1 VLFITKDKSC
11 CDELEKELK
20 MEEEPTRLL
29 VEQSSSWTNCLL
41 YVHWRRVQNS
51 PTGMAATYS
60 KQPSPEMPPN
70 HVILIFNPSKEKLR
84 GNFVFILHVLADF
97 QLNPEIIH
105 FINFISSVVEFL
117 NGVIFY

>member
-1 VLFITKDKSC
+1 MSWKKS
-11 CDELEKELK
+11 LK
-20 MEEEPTRLL
+20 WKKNPRGFWWSKAAAGRIVYFTCTGGACKT
-29 VEQSSSWTNCLL
+29 V
-41 YVHWRRVQNS
+41 